1 MIRTV
6 SPDLLERRLSATQS
20 LMVRGLVVLV
30 AALLVVLSVR
40 GLIARPDRGPLGH
53 SYTGTAALGELSRL
67 RTSLDRSAGEV
78 EILELELSRN
88 RAIMDFSARYQIPA
102 DLATL
107 IYDTALREGIDP
119 ELAFRLVKV
128 ESGFNPRA
136 KSPMAAYGLAQVQLR
151 TARFYKAGVTLDDLF
166 DPATNLT
173 IGFRYLR
180 DLLGT
185 YHDLR
190 LALLAYNR
198 GPAKVNQLL
207 GDGREPG
214 NGYERTVLKGY
225 PQQRVTGSSP

>member
-1 MIRTV
+1 MISTATPGRR
-6 SPDLLERRLSATQS
+6 ERRLSATQG
-20 LMVRGLVVLV
+20 LMVRGMAVLLAAVLVVG
-30 AALLVVLSVR
+30 SVR
-40 GLIARPDRGPLGH
+40 ALIARSDGGPAEQH
-53 SYTGTAALGELSRL
+53 YTGTAVLGELSSL
-67 RTSLDRSAGEV
+67 RTSLDRSTGEL
-78 EILELELSRN
+78 EILELELQRS
-88 RAIMDFSARYQIPA
+88 RAILEYSARYQIPA

-107 IYDTALREGIDP
+107 IYDIALREGIGP

-136 KSPMAAYGLAQVQLR
+136 RSSMAAFGLAQVQLR
-151 TARFYKAGVTLDDLF
+151 TARYYKLGVTLEDLF

-180 DLLGT
+180 DLLDT

-214 NGYERTVLKGY
+214 NGFETSVLQGY
-225 PQQRVTGSSP
+225 QRPTSSP